1 MKKSFAQK
9 AREAG
14 IKEGTAYARR
24 AKGWS
29 EAQALGKAP
38 PPKKKKPAKQPADEK
53 VVIPDNTE
61 RLTQSYDNLVKD
73 DSRSGAAA
81 AIILALAILLVI
93 GLFVLEA

>member
-24 AKGWS
+24 AKGWTD
-29 EAQALGKAP
+29 AQALGKAP
-38 PPKKKKPAKQPADEK
+38 PPKKKKPAIQPANSK

-61 RLTQSYDNLVKD
+61 RLAQSYDDLVKD

-81 AIILALAILLVI
+81 AIMLTLAVLFVI
-93 GLFVLEA
+93 GVFVLEA